1 MFRPSEDDFVCAGV
15 HSDEPMLKPDHKAK
29 KHGRPK
35 PGRAIKKPRRGEKLG
50 GGFFVFRR
58 GEHGRVTPNGMP
70 FEHPDDGA
78 ALAEAARLSVE
89 VGGDFEVY
97 GRIGA
102 TGGSNANA

>member
-1 MFRPSEDDFVCAGV
+1 MYRPNDDDFLPGPSA

-58 GEHGRVTPNGMP
+58 GDHGRVTPNGMP
-70 FEHPDDGA
+70 YEHPDDAA

-89 VGGDFEVY
+89 VGGQFEVY
-97 GRIGA
+97 ARIGGA
-102 TGGSNANA
+102 EVVG